1 MIVGTP
7 PSRACPSSS
16 PDNQRLNNCT
26 QTSLFLHLTYT
37 INNNNNNNNNKLF
50 NTITEMSKPSKSPK
64 HTKVSS
70 SISSIPPYAVATAA
84 EMDRKVYIPLCFCL
98 ISFAVMVYVN

>member
-7 PSRACPSSS
+7 PSRVCPSSS

-26 QTSLFLHLTYT
+26 QTSPSPLPNTT
-37 INNNNNNNNNKLF
+37 NNNNTPLH
-50 NTITEMSKPSKSPK
+50 TITEMTKPSKPPK
-64 HTKVSS
+64 HSKVSS
-70 SISSIPPYAVATAA
+70 SISSIPPYTVATAA

>member
-1 MIVGTP
+1 MT
-7 PSRACPSSS
+7 
-16 PDNQRLNNCT
+16 
-26 QTSLFLHLTYT
+26 
-37 INNNNNNNNNKLF
+37 
-50 NTITEMSKPSKSPK
+50 KPSKSPK
-64 HTKVSS
+64 HSKVSS

>member
-1 MIVGTP
+1 M
-7 PSRACPSSS
+7 RAPLLPQTTNASTTAQIS
-16 PDNQRLNNCT
+16 P
-26 QTSLFLHLTYT
+26 FLPFTYA
-37 INNNNNNNNNKLF
+37 NNNTYF
-50 NTITEMSKPSKSPK
+50 IPIQTMTKPSKSPK
-64 HTKVSS
+64 HSKVSS